1 MPLLLKLCFNHLADM
16 RSRYKVCEL
25 QAAHFVTSTIVE
37 WLPVFTTSECC
48 DILVDSPAFCRAN
61 KGLLIHAWVIM
72 DNHFHAV
79 VSEPELSAT
88 LRDFKKFTARQLLK
102 QIRAE
107 RRAWLLNQLEFYRLP
122 TKIHSDH
129 QVWQEGSHP
138 QALLTD
144 EMLEQKIGY
153 IHQNPVARG
162 WVVNPE
168 DWRYSSAH
176 EWRTDAPKPLL
187 ACDPW
192 R

>member
-1 MPLLLKLCFNHLADM
+1 M
-16 RSRYKVCEL
+16 RSRGKVCEKH
-25 QAAHFVTSTIVE
+25 AAHFVTSTIVE

-48 DILVDSPAFCRAN
+48 NILVESLAFCRAN

-79 VSEPELSAT
+79 VSGPELSAT

-107 RRAWLLNQLEFYRLP
+107 GRIWLLNQLEFYRLP
-122 TKIHSDH
+122 AKIHSDY
-129 QVWQEGSHP
+129 QGWQEGSHP

-144 EMLEQKIGY
+144 EMFEQKSAY
-153 IHQNPVARG
+153 IHQNPVMRG

-176 EWRTDAPKPLL
+176 EWRRDVAKPLL